1 MTKQQPSYKVID
13 GMKGSEQ
20 HHPLKNRPGEKGDPN
35 HTDPDHDAKPGKDD
49 QDNTDNGGGA

>member
-13 GMKGSEQ
+13 GLKGSEQ

-35 HTDPDHDAKPGKDD
+35 HTDPDHGAKASKDD
-49 QDNTDNGGGA
+49 QDNTDNSGGA